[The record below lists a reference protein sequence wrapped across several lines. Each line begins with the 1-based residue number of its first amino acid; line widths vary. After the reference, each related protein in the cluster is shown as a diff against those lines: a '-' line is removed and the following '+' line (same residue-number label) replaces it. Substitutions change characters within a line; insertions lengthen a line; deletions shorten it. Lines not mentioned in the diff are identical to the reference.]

1 MPCVSGFRAEGS
13 VREAVRKAGQR
24 LMVGF
29 SGHEASADV
38 RVLIRDY
45 GVGHVIL
52 FARNVAEPEQVAEL
66 VRELQ
71 EIARDAGHDLPLFVA
86 VDQEGG
92 RVARLKAPWT
102 VWPPLRAVGRLGSE
116 EHARRLGQ
124 ALAAELRACGIRWDM
139 APVVDVDTNPRN
151 PVIGDRAFGDNPDLV
166 GRLGAA
172 LIRGL
177 EDSGVAACAKH
188 FPGHGDTDLDSH
200 LDLPVVSQ
208 SRARLEDVEL
218 RPFRSAVA
226 ADVAGVMTAH
236 VMFPELDER
245 FPATLSPAILSL
257 LREGMSYAGVIVSD
271 DLEMKAVA
279 QSWRAGEAAALAAGA
294 GCDLIAVCKTPD
306 AQVEAAEALVRLIES
321 EPMPLA
327 PGTDANDRI
336 RRLKEWF
343 LMPYAD
349 PDPKAAR
356 QAAGVGER
364 KALAQE
370 IAERSGLPA

>member
-1 MPCVSGFRAEGS
+1 
-13 VREAVRKAGQR
+13 
-24 LMVGF
+24 MVGF

-52 FARNVAEPEQVAEL
+52 FARNVAEPEQVAGL

-102 VWPPLRAVGRLGSE
+102 VWPPPRAVGRLGSE
-116 EHARRLGQ
+116 EHARRLGE

-139 APVVDVDTNPRN
+139 APVVDVDTNPKN
-151 PVIGDRAFGDNPDLV
+151 PVIGDRAFSDDPDLV
-166 GRLGAA
+166 GRLGVA

-208 SRARLEDVEL
+208 PRSRLEDVEM
-218 RPFRSAVA
+218 RPFRKAVA
-226 ADVAGVMTAH
+226 AGVAGVMTAH
-236 VMFPELDER
+236 VMFPEIDEGL
-245 FPATLSPAILSL
+245 PATLSPKILSL
-257 LREGMSYAGVIVSD
+257 LREGMSYTGVIVSD

-279 QSWRAGEAAALAAGA
+279 KSWRPGEAAALAAAA
-294 GCDLIAVCKTPD
+294 GCDLIAVCKSPD
-306 AQVEAAEALVRLIES
+306 AQVEAAEALVRLVEAA
-321 EPMPLA
+321 PVPLVAA
-327 PGTDANDRI
+327 PDANDRI
-336 RRLKEWF
+336 RRLKQRF
-343 LMPYAD
+343 LLPYAD

-364 KALAQE
+364 RALSQE
-370 IAERSGLPA
+370 IAERSGIPA

>member
-1 MPCVSGFRAEGS
+1 

-24 LMVGF
+24 VMVGF
-29 SGHEASADV
+29 EGKEPSADL
-38 RVLIRDY
+38 RRLIRDY

-66 VRELQ
+66 VREMQ
-71 EIARDAGHDLPLFVA
+71 GIARDGGHDLPLLVS

-116 EHARRLGQ
+116 DHARRLGQ
-124 ALAAELRACGIRWDM
+124 ALALELRECGIRWDL
-139 APVVDVDTNPRN
+139 APVVDVDTNPNN
-151 PVIGDRAFGDNPDLV
+151 PVIGDRAFGDDPDLV

-177 EDSGVAACAKH
+177 QENGVAACAKH

-200 LDLPVVSQ
+200 DDLPVVAQ
-208 SRARLEDVEL
+208 SRSRLEEVEM
-218 RPFRSAVA
+218 RPFRAAVA
-226 ADVAGVMTAH
+226 AGAAGIMTAH
-236 VMFPELDER
+236 VLYPEIDER
-245 FPATLSPAILSL
+245 LPATLSPKIVDL
-257 LREGMSYAGVIVSD
+257 LREGMRYPGVIVSD

-279 QSWRAGEAAALAAGA
+279 KGWRPREAAVLAAEA
-294 GCDLIAVCKTPD
+294 GCDLIAVSKSPD
-306 AQVEAAEALVRLIES
+306 AQVEALEALVRLIEAA
-321 EPMPLA
+321 PPLA
-327 PGTDANDRI
+327 EGVDDPGDRI
-336 RRLKEWF
+336 RRLKVRF
-343 LMPYAD
+343 LLPYSD

-364 KALAQE
+364 RALAQE
-370 IAERSGLPA
+370 IAERSGIPA

>member
-1 MPCVSGFRAEGS
+1 M
-13 VREAVRKAGQR
+13 REAVRKAGQR

-29 SGHEASADV
+29 EGHEPSADV

-52 FARNVAEPEQVAEL
+52 FARNVAEPEQVAGL

-71 EIARDAGHDLPLFVA
+71 EIAKDAGHDLPLFVA

-102 VWPPLRAVGRLGSE
+102 VWPPLRAVGRIGSLD
-116 EHARRLGQ
+116 HAQRLGQ

-151 PVIGDRAFGDNPDLV
+151 PIIGDRAFSDDPDLV
-166 GRLGAA
+166 GRLGVA
-172 LIRGL
+172 LIQGL
-177 EDSGVAACAKH
+177 ERSGVAACAKH
-188 FPGHGDTDLDSH
+188 FPGHGDTDVDSH

-208 SRARLEDVEL
+208 SRSRLEDVEM

-226 ADVAGVMTAH
+226 AGVAGVMTAH
-236 VMFPELDER
+236 VMFPEIDER
-245 FPATLSPAILSL
+245 FPATLSPGILAL
-257 LREGMSYAGVIVSD
+257 LRDGMKYDGVILSD

-279 QSWRAGEAAALAAGA
+279 KTWGAGEATALAVAA

-306 AQVEAAEALVRLIES
+306 AQVAAAEALVRIVEAA
-321 EPMPLA
+321 PVPLVA
-327 PGTDANDRI
+327 VPDANERI
-336 RRLKEWF
+336 RRLKERF
-343 LMPYAD
+343 LLPYAD
-349 PDPKAAR
+349 PDPRAAR

-364 KALAQE
+364 RALAQE
-370 IAERSGLPA
+370 IAERSGIPA

>member
-1 MPCVSGFRAEGS
+1 M
-13 VREAVRKAGQR
+13 REAVRKAGQR

-29 SGHEASADV
+29 SGHEPSPDV

-52 FARNVAEPEQVAEL
+52 FARNVAEPEQVAGL

-116 EHARRLGQ
+116 DHARRLGQ
-124 ALAAELRACGIRWDM
+124 ALAAELGACGIRWDM
-139 APVVDVDTNPRN
+139 APVVDVDTNPKN
-151 PVIGDRAFGDNPDLV
+151 PVIGDRAFSDNPDLV

-177 EDSGVAACAKH
+177 EESGVAACAKH

-208 SRARLEDVEL
+208 SRSRLEDVEM
-218 RPFRSAVA
+218 RPFRSAIA
-226 ADVAGVMTAH
+226 AGVAGVMTAH
-236 VMFPELDER
+236 VMFPEIDER
-245 FPATLSPAILSL
+245 LPATLSPAIVSL
-257 LREGMSYAGVIVSD
+257 LRKMGYGGVIVSD

-279 QSWRAGEAAALAAGA
+279 QTWPTGEATTLAAAA

-306 AQVEAAEALVRLIES
+306 AQVEAAEAMVRLIEAT
-321 EPMPLA
+321 PMPLH

-336 RRLKEWF
+336 RRLKERF

-364 KALAQE
+364 KALSQE
-370 IAERSGLPA
+370 IAERSGIPA